1 MIMLEKTRNTVLDK
15 TFTSCFKKTVIS
27 EKEME
32 RVLIDKDDPFVDLD
46 DIEEYSVQT
55 LGADL
60 PFLTENFGD

>member
-1 MIMLEKTRNTVLDK
+1 MIMLEKTRNTVLN
-15 TFTSCFKKTVIS
+15 KTVIS

-32 RVLIDKDDPFVDLD
+32 RVLIDKDDPFVNLD

-60 PFLTENFGD
+60 AFLTEKFGD